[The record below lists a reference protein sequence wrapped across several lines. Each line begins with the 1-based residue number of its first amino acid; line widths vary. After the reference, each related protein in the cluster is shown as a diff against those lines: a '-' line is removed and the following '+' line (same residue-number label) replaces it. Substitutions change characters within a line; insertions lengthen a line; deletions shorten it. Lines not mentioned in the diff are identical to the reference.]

1 MFNSYDLLT
10 TPRTNSHHGLLLAF
24 IHQKVCLV
32 PSEILLIL
40 IGARVSD
47 KSRSRAI
54 DVYIHIFVGLGPMPV
69 VILPVLLF
77 CRLLL
82 LPVDKS
88 PLVKC
93 PSHQNTRRQNARR

>member
-32 PSEILLIL
+32 PNEILLIL

-69 VILPVLLF
+69 VILPVS
-77 CRLLL
+77 L

-88 PLVKC
+88 PLVIY
-93 PSHQNTRRQNARR
+93 PS